1 MVKILTN
8 RINAEKAF
16 ALQDMQ
22 HLEAIPMSD
31 QVPASSSKLAKV
43 TVSNQGHFY
52 CYYATGKFSTLKNN
66 GGPATDDGIC
76 HLRGK
81 LVDGGTS
88 RPIFNDYIPLD
99 LWLTPG
105 RVRDPLD
112 LALSGAV
119 SNNLFVP
126 LTFEYM
132 FMANTDIQLDLRND
146 SDYLNNFTI
155 VFWGVRINSSMTVKG
170 IR

>member
-16 ALQDMQ
+16 ALQDLQ

-31 QVPASSSKLAKV
+31 LVPASSSKLAKV

-66 GGPATDDGIC
+66 GGAAQDDGVS

-81 LVDGGTS
+81 LIDGGTS

-105 RVRDPLD
+105 RNRDAQD
-112 LALSGAV
+112 ITGAV

-146 SDYLNNFTI
+146 ADFANNFTI
-155 VFWGVRINSSMTVKG
+155 VFWGVRINSARTVKG
-170 IR
+170 IQ